1 MLEFSIWTQEDVADL
16 DCACKLLMSASCS
29 IGLRD
34 DVAQELVRDV
44 LGLLNG
50 IVGRSLPDLEEPKPY
65 VGCVH

>member
-1 MLEFSIWTQEDVADL
+1 MPELSIWTREDVADL

-44 LGLLNG
+44 LRLLNG
-50 IVGRSLPDLEEPKPY
+50 IARSLPDLEEPKPY
-65 VGCVH
+65 VGCFH